1 MTEDVPRLI
10 KVELITEPSINT
22 TTDVGVVGVSVTVI
36 STSGPCWMD
45 PIINFLAKDRVLDN
59 KKEAK
64 KVYQIASRYWLS
76 ADKKLYQRSFG
87 GLYLLCLHLRRVNK
101 LLAELHDGVC
111 SSHMGGRLLTH

>member
-1 MTEDVPRLI
+1 MKECLQVVKQVMGKFCTAKLIQVAWGQNRHANSLATLASAMTEDVPRLI

-59 KKEAK
+59 KKEAN
-64 KVYQIASRYWLS
+64 KVYRIASR
-76 ADKKLYQRSFG
+76 
-87 GLYLLCLHLRRVNK
+87 H
-101 LLAELHDGVC
+101 
-111 SSHMGGRLLTH
+111 